1 VNKLYRLLGTSLLT
15 CTCLLADVTGA
26 AAGESVSVYN
36 WGNSVGHETNANFA
50 RETGIK
56 VNYSEFDSNETLQVK
71 LLSGSSGYDV
81 VVPSDAY
88 WAKQIQAGV
97 YQKLDKSK
105 IPNFAHLDP
114 ALMKLLD
121 HDDPGHDYGI
131 PWSWGTDGIGVNV
144 ERVRAALGADAPL
157 DSLEILFDP
166 KYAAKLQKCGISVID
181 SPMDVFGM
189 ALIYL
194 KKNPFST
201 NPADY
206 RAAYEL
212 LKTIR
217 PYIGQFNT
225 GSYIGDLANG
235 DICMTLGWSGDI
247 NTSRVTALAA
257 KRSYEIR
264 YAIPKEGS
272 VVWFDMMA
280 VPKDAPNPDAALKY
294 INFVLSDRESANL
307 TNDTYYPSAIPG
319 ARPMIRADVLKDP
332 AVYPSPE
339 QLRNLTPITPMPVE
353 IMRLETHLW
362 QQLKADD

>member
-1 VNKLYRLLGTSLLT
+1 MNKLHGVLGASLLMCACLLGKP
-15 CTCLLADVTGA
+15 AGA
-26 AAGESVSVYN
+26 LAGESVSVYN
-36 WGNSVGHETNANFA
+36 WGNSVGHDTVANFQH
-50 RETGIK
+50 ETSIK
-56 VNYSEFDSNETLQVK
+56 VHYDEFDSNDTLQAK
-71 LLSGSSGYDV
+71 LLAGSSGYDV

-88 WAKQIQAGV
+88 WAKQVQAGV

-121 HDDPGHDYGI
+121 RDDPGHDYGI
-131 PWSWGTDGIGVNV
+131 PWSWGTDGIGMNLQ
-144 ERVRAALGADAPL
+144 RVRAALGADAPL
-157 DSLEILFDP
+157 DSLALLFDP
-166 KYAAKLQKCGISVID
+166 KYAAKLQKCGISLID
-181 SPMDVFGM
+181 APMDVFGM

-206 RAAYEL
+206 RAAYAL
-212 LKTIR
+212 LKSVR
-217 PYIGQFNT
+217 SYIGQFNS

-235 DICMTLGWSGDI
+235 DICIALGWSGDV
-247 NTSRVTALAA
+247 NTSRVTALDA
-257 KRSYEIR
+257 KRAYEIR
-264 YAIPKEGS
+264 YVIPKEGS

-280 VPKDAPNPDAALKY
+280 VPKDAPNPDAALKF

-319 ARPMIRADVLKDP
+319 ARPMIRADVLKEST
-332 AVYPSPE
+332 VYPGPE
-339 QLRNLTPITPMPVE
+339 QLRTLTPIVPLPVE

-362 QQLKADD
+362 QQLKTDD